1 MLTCNI
7 LKIAQSARSG
17 FSTVIS
23 GKKKWMKRY
32 EKLLQ
37 TNNTVNETQSETL
50 KQF

>member
-23 GKKKWMKRY
+23 GKKNGWKDMRSYYRQITQLMKH
-32 EKLLQ
+32 K
-37 TNNTVNETQSETL
+37 V
-50 KQF
+50 KH